1 MEHSILATG
10 TKELNF
16 RLFFGMMIHGKEKA
30 CGDGHYECARA
41 RAVVSTSSLGSRFY
55 TDCL

>member
-1 MEHSILATG
+1 MEHSVLATG

-30 CGDGHYECARA
+30 CGDGTGI
-41 RAVVSTSSLGSRFY
+41 TSVPEQGPWFQHLV
-55 TDCL
+55 